1 MTTPSVMSSKRW
13 ASNDARFGPRQV
25 TLIDTRRDK
34 ALIRYADGRTA
45 WILAHRV
52 HETREQAFCALLA
65 GALRLRFAEV
75 VSWCRYLVS
84 IVGICKTGT

>member
-1 MTTPSVMSSKRW
+1 MTTPPVMSSKRW

-52 HETREQAFCALLA
+52 HETREQAFCALRRA
-65 GALRLRFAEV
+65 SALRYWAGRLRQQIQVIEA
-75 VSWCRYLVS
+75 
-84 IVGICKTGT
+84 

>member
-1 MTTPSVMSSKRW
+1 VTTPPVMSSARW

-52 HETREQAFCALLA
+52 HETREQAFCTLRRAS
-65 GALRLRFAEV
+65 ALRYWAGRLRQQIQVQA
-75 VSWCRYLVS
+75 
-84 IVGICKTGT
+84 

>member
-1 MTTPSVMSSKRW
+1 MSSKRW

-52 HETREQAFCALLA
+52 HETREQAFCALSRA
-65 GALRLRFAEV
+65 SALRYWAGRLRQQIEV
-75 VSWCRYLVS
+75 
-84 IVGICKTGT
+84 IEA

>member
-1 MTTPSVMSSKRW
+1 MTTPPVMSSKRW

-52 HETREQAFCALLA
+52 HETREQAFIAA
-65 GALRLRFAEV
+65 RRAIVLRYWQRKLRYEQE
-75 VSWCRYLVS
+75 R
-84 IVGICKTGT
+84 T

>member
-1 MTTPSVMSSKRW
+1 MFNRW

-45 WILAHRV
+45 WILAHCV
-52 HETREQAFCALLA
+52 HETREQAFCALRRA
-65 GALRLRFAEV
+65 SALRYWAGRLRQQIGV
-75 VSWCRYLVS
+75 QV
-84 IVGICKTGT
+84 

>member
-1 MTTPSVMSSKRW
+1 VTTPPVMSSARW

-52 HETREQAFCALLA
+52 HDMSDARSRRVASVDAAPGKCAAVLGTRWTVA
-65 GALRLRFAEV
+65 AE
-75 VSWCRYLVS
+75 R
-84 IVGICKTGT
+84 KEPTA